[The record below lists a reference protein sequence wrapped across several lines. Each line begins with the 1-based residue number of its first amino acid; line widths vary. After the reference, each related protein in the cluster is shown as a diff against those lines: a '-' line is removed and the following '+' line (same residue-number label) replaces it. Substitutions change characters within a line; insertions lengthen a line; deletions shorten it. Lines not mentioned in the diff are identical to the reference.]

1 MFHAKAL
8 IMRGI
13 KQSMR
18 RAGYH
23 IESIQARRDFGV
35 MYQRATEALLYDRLH
50 RVGPAFFFLQIGAN
64 DGVSFD
70 WLHEFV
76 TSNRVAGVVV
86 EPLSDFFAALCH
98 NYRHHPQVVPVNAA
112 IHRTARE
119 VDIYRV
125 DPKAKGLPSW
135 TKGIASVDPNHHRRS
150 GTPSENIIV
159 ERVRCITMQEL
170 LEQQAITHV
179 DYLQIDTEGYDSEI
193 LGMIDY
199 SVFKPSIIKFEHQ
212 MEAGIMSRETFQKCF
227 DTLYRA
233 GYYVIMDRYDAVAYL
248 PPSTEGSVSSVSS
261 PAPTLLAGV

>member
-8 IMRGI
+8 IKRGVKRSI
-13 KQSMR
+13 R

-23 IESIQARRDFGV
+23 IESVRERRDFGA

-76 TSNRVAGVVV
+76 TSNRVRGVVV
-86 EPLSDFFAALCH
+86 EPLSDFFAELCR
-98 NYRHHPQVVPVNAA
+98 NYRDHPQVVPVNVA

-135 TKGIASVDPNHHRRS
+135 TKGIASVNPDHHRKS
-150 GTPSENIIV
+150 GTGRENIIV

-170 LEQQAITHV
+170 FEQQAITHI

-193 LGMIDY
+193 LGMIDFR
-199 SVFKPSIIKFEHQ
+199 VFKPSIIKFEHQ
-212 MEAGIMSRETFQKCF
+212 MGAGIMSPETFRKCF
-227 DTLYRA
+227 DSLYGA
-233 GYYVIMDRYDAVAYL
+233 GYYLMMDEYDAVAYL
-248 PPSTEGSVSSVSS
+248 PQASAGSVSETRK
-261 PAPTLLAGV
+261 AE

>member
-86 EPLSDFFAALCH
+86 EPLSVLLDEL
-98 NYRHHPQVVPVNAA
+98 RRLMLPHPN
-112 IHRTARE
+112 R
-119 VDIYRV
+119 
-125 DPKAKGLPSW
+125 
-135 TKGIASVDPNHHRRS
+135 
-150 GTPSENIIV
+150 
-159 ERVRCITMQEL
+159 
-170 LEQQAITHV
+170 
-179 DYLQIDTEGYDSEI
+179 
-193 LGMIDY
+193 
-199 SVFKPSIIKFEHQ
+199 
-212 MEAGIMSRETFQKCF
+212 
-227 DTLYRA
+227 
-233 GYYVIMDRYDAVAYL
+233 
-248 PPSTEGSVSSVSS
+248 
-261 PAPTLLAGV
+261 